1 MRRSGADLPCET
13 CMNPLLRPSRTCSA
27 EATPIHFLLMACP
40 EKSACDSHQDRH
52 KGIAEIPSR
61 RSFSKRSPGGP
72 SQRIGSVKKH
82 RLYRGTGSSNPSP
95 SRRESRANLKTTLL
109 GRGIAGLESPAPAGI
124 TEILRILSPKAV
136 GVREDHQ
143 SGSRRGSG
151 AHLLGRARREGRL
164 LGGKG

>member
-27 EATPIHFLLMACP
+27 EATAIQFLLMACP

-61 RSFSKRSPGGP
+61 RSFSKRTPGAP

-82 RLYRGTGSSNPSP
+82 RLYRGTESSNPSP
-95 SRRESRANLKTTLL
+95 SSGESSANL
-109 GRGIAGLESPAPAGI
+109 I
-124 TEILRILSPKAV
+124 
-136 GVREDHQ
+136 
-143 SGSRRGSG
+143 SGGMPSQ
-151 AHLLGRARREGRL
+151 A
-164 LGGKG
+164 LGG